1 MLSGCSCLA
10 LKLQATLR
18 AADPVGA
25 VQQELPAD
33 RALQAGT
40 TEDRDQ
46 LLVERPMEDRKGHSE
61 RNTPVTLP
69 RIWTWLA

>member
-1 MLSGCSCLA
+1 LLPGRSCLA

-25 VQQELPAD
+25 VEQELPAD
-33 RALQAGT
+33 GALQAGA

-46 LLVERPMEDRKGHSE
+46 LLVERPMEHR
-61 RNTPVTLP
+61 
-69 RIWTWLA
+69 